1 MSGVTTTHAGY
12 GEGRPRLRL
21 AVDRQG
27 WSGQPQQVFPL
38 DREVTTIGSAPDADI
53 SLPGLAARHAQ
64 VRHDERDEYVLVLLG
79 PGEAPAGPE
88 EDPTATPVPQVLRT
102 GATFRVGDWALS
114 FERAEEADH
123 GRPYGGRE
131 GGEGSVQL
139 RQPPRPD
146 YREEHREAAREAAR
160 DEGREEARDAAPDG
174 DRP

>member
-12 GEGRPRLRL
+12 GEGQPRLRL

-27 WSGQPQQVFPL
+27 WSGRPQQVFPL
-38 DREVTTIGSAPDADI
+38 DREATTIGSAPDADI
-53 SLPGLAARHAQ
+53 SLPGLAVRHAQ

-131 GGEGSVQL
+131 GGENGGRFTPQSDVPADTADFAQAPTGSGGSDDDI
-139 RQPPRPD
+139 PF
-146 YREEHREAAREAAR
+146 
-160 DEGREEARDAAPDG
+160 
-174 DRP
+174 